1 MSFAARRVTFSRPQ
15 SKGRRRKILVETE
28 PIWGRGEENATAVV
42 VVSGALIGVV
52 KPPNDAETTQGR
64 RRPMRVQCPP
74 RFSQWSASVSLHTD
88 VGGNL
93 SEGVSCGYGDLDI
106 ASSSFLSLQ
115 SSHADPKRSQVVK
128 KEGGR
133 KGGYF
138 FLSPLDPPRFYL
150 ARSFQMRYLL
160 CKTGVH

>member
-1 MSFAARRVTFSRPQ
+1 MNSQQGRTTLTISSINLSASFFPRTCTQNPNWAHVFCGASCHLLAPPIE
-15 SKGRRRKILVETE
+15 RKKKKIFVETE

-106 ASSSFLSLQ
+106 ASSSFLSLSNPAMQ
-115 SSHADPKRSQVVK
+115 TPKGPKS
-128 KEGGR
+128 
-133 KGGYF
+133 
-138 FLSPLDPPRFYL
+138 
-150 ARSFQMRYLL
+150 
-160 CKTGVH
+160 